1 MKKKYFPVIPW
12 VWAWRCL
19 VLAFPWSNAFMSIAA
34 IFLGLT
40 SISQEKLKEG
50 SRPNPAHRAMEHA
63 GWALI
68 LLVSLSLVSV
78 IWGGNGTTALQDV
91 RVKLP
96 LVLGG
101 GIMIGMARQAIGFSS
116 REVQSVLRLAVFSAA
131 LATASMVVLDVLDGV
146 PNGGRSSSRFISH
159 IRFGLWWALLLPWVA
174 HYLGGKWN
182 AVCLIGALIT
192 WSWTQSLTGLAMG
205 VFLSPW
211 WLPAVRLR
219 LLGHSAATLSWPSAG
234 ALYRRSLW
242 MLSLPLLAAL
252 LLFWSLPT
260 ALPDE
265 TALPERSKGGEP
277 YMHKLDR
284 SVTENGHLVW
294 TCVAWGELRASWRKR
309 STVPMERIEGALLRF
324 LTSKALPKDAEGIA
338 ALSDGEVEAI
348 GSGVSSVVEL
358 NGGPWAK
365 RWNRFKFNWG
375 QWWDGRRSPNASILA
390 RGVYA
395 QMAIEAWKGLPWHQK
410 VLGAGSGSVKQ
421 QMGFAFDRSYPEW
434 PIEGR
439 KRPHNQYL
447 TFLLSLGVLGLG
459 LLLWTFWSAWTYPQ
473 ARPGV
478 LLLAISCLTEDT
490 LETQAGVTLAVMA
503 LVFGVLIALRGE
515 DH

>member
-1 MKKKYFPVIPW
+1 MKKSSFPVIPW

-19 VLAFPWSNAFMSIAA
+19 ALAFPWSNAFMSIAA

-40 SISQEKLKEG
+40 SLSQWKREENN
-50 SRPNPAHRAMEHA
+50 SPDHRALGHG
-63 GWALI
+63 GWALV
-68 LLVSLSLVSV
+68 LLVCLSLVSV
-78 IWGGNGTTALQDV
+78 IWGGNSTATLHDV

-96 LVLGG
+96 LAVGG
-101 GIMIGMARQAIGFSS
+101 GVMLVMAKQAMRLSLD
-116 REVQSVLRLAVFSAA
+116 EVQSVLRWAVFSAA
-131 LATASMVVLDVLDGV
+131 LATASLVLLDVLDGL

-182 AVCLIGALIT
+182 AACLIGAAIT
-192 WSWTQSLTGLAMG
+192 WTWTQSLTGLAMG
-205 VFLSPW
+205 VLLSPW
-211 WLPAVRLR
+211 WLPAARTRLK
-219 LLGHSAATLSWPSAG
+219 GHSDATLSWPSTG

-242 MLSLPLLAAL
+242 MLSVPLLASVI
-252 LLFWSLPT
+252 LFLSLPT
-260 ALPDE
+260 ALPDD
-265 TALPERSKGGEP
+265 TALPDRSKGGER

-284 SVTENGHLVW
+284 SVTENGNHVW
-294 TCVAWGELRASWRKR
+294 TCVAWGELRQSWRQR
-309 STVPMERIEGALLRF
+309 STVPVERIEGALLRF
-324 LTSKALPKDAEGIA
+324 LTSKALTKDAEGIA
-338 ALSDGEVEAI
+338 ALSEDEVHAI
-348 GSGVSSVVEL
+348 GTGVTSVVEL

-365 RWNRFKFNWG
+365 RWSRFKFNWG

-395 QMAIEAWKGLPWHQK
+395 HMAVEAWKGLPWHQK
-410 VLGAGSGSVKQ
+410 VLGAGSGSVRQ
-421 QMGFAFDRSYPEW
+421 EMGFAFDRLYPKW
-434 PIEGR
+434 PKEGR

-447 TFLLSLGVLGLG
+447 TLVLSLGVLGLG
-459 LLLWTFWSAWTYPQ
+459 LLLWAFWSAWTYPQ

-503 LVFGVLIALRGE
+503 LAFGVLIATRLE
-515 DH
+515 EQ